1 MRFFIATEPHIFS
14 PLNSIQFKISRYF
27 LEVMK
32 AIILSGGYG
41 SRLRP
46 LTLTKPK
53 SIVELCNIP
62 IIEFQ
67 IAQFASIGITEIIVA
82 LNYKANELI
91 PTLKIIEDRYA
102 VKVHLSIEE
111 KPLGTAGPIKL
122 AQDFL
127 KEDEP
132 FFVCNS
138 DIICNFPL
146 REMLDLYH
154 KKNSDSECNG
164 VILIK
169 QVSDPSKFGV
179 VLHDENT
186 LIVEKFIEKPKDFVG
201 DFINAGIYIL
211 SKRILDLIKPNQQ
224 VSIEKDVFPI
234 MASSN
239 TLYCNKFFTNN
250 GNIWA
255 DIGNPKDFLLGSK
268 LFMEFL
274 KSNSITGHL
283 CNDKHSS
290 KTELLRKLLN
300 ENKLELSFETP
311 ELRIIGNVIVHPTS
325 SIGKDC
331 SIGPNVVIGK
341 NCKIGDGVRLKD
353 CVIFDNTNINSYSI
367 ISGSII
373 GCYCNIGKWT
383 RIDGLSVFGD
393 DVNIQDE
400 LFINSSTILPNK
412 SVTTSINTPNTICL

>member
-1 MRFFIATEPHIFS
+1 
-14 PLNSIQFKISRYF
+14 
-27 LEVMK
+27 MK

-46 LTLTKPK
+46 LTLTRPK
-53 SIVELCNIP
+53 SIIELCNIP

-67 IAQFASIGITEIIVA
+67 IAQFANIGVTDIIVA

-91 PTLKIIEDRYA
+91 PTLKIIENRYA
-102 VKVHLSIEE
+102 IKIHLSIEE

-122 AQDFL
+122 AQNFL
-127 KEDEP
+127 QEDEP

-146 REMLDLYH
+146 KEMLTLYH
-154 KKNSDSECNG
+154 KKNINSECSG

-169 QVSDPSKFGV
+169 QVPDPSKYGV

-186 LIVEKFIEKPKDFVG
+186 FMVKRFIEKPKNFVG

-211 SKRILDLIKPNQQ
+211 SKKVLDLIEPNQQ

-239 TLYCNKFFTNN
+239 TLYCNKFFTDNA
-250 GNIWA
+250 NIWA
-255 DIGNPKDFLLGSK
+255 DIGNPRDFLLGNK
-268 LFMEFL
+268 LLMEFL
-274 KSNSITGHL
+274 KSNLASAQ
-283 CNDKHSS
+283 NPNQDENVS
-290 KTELLRKLLN
+290 KTELLDQLIK
-300 ENKLELSFETP
+300 ENKLELSSESL
-311 ELRIIGNVIVHPTS
+311 ELKIIGNTVIHQTA
-325 SIGKDC
+325 SIGKGC

-353 CVIFDNTNINSYSI
+353 CVIFEDTDIGSYSN

-373 GCYCNIGKWT
+373 GFCCKIGRWA
-383 RIDGLSVFGD
+383 RVDGLSVFGD
-393 DVNIQDE
+393 DVSVQDE
-400 LFINSSTILPNK
+400 LFINSSIILPNK
-412 SVTTSINTPNTICL
+412 SVTTSIMVPNTICL

>member
-1 MRFFIATEPHIFS
+1 
-14 PLNSIQFKISRYF
+14 
-27 LEVMK
+27 MK

-53 SIVELCNIP
+53 SIVELCNVP

-67 IAQFASIGITEIIVA
+67 IAQFASIGINDIIVA

-91 PTLKIIEDRYA
+91 PTLKVIEDRYA

-154 KKNSDSECNG
+154 KKNSNSECNG

-169 QVSDPSKFGV
+169 QVSDPSKYGV

-186 LIVEKFIEKPKDFVG
+186 LIVKKFIEKPKNFVG
-201 DFINAGIYIL
+201 DFINAGIYIF
-211 SKRILDLIKPNQQ
+211 SKKILDLIKPNQQ

-239 TLYCNKFFTNN
+239 TLYCNKFFTNDD
-250 GNIWA
+250 NIWA

-268 LFMEFL
+268 LLMEFI
-274 KSNSITGHL
+274 KSNSATERDSCCDEFGPNI
-283 CNDKHSS
+283 
-290 KTELLRKLLN
+290 ELLSKLLT
-300 ENKLELSFETP
+300 ENKLTLYSEKP
-311 ELRIIGNVIVHPTS
+311 EFKIIGNVIIHSTS
-325 SIGKDC
+325 SVGKGS
-331 SIGPNVVIGK
+331 SIGPNVVIGR
-341 NCKIGDGVRLKD
+341 NCKIGEGVRLKD
-353 CVIFDNTNINSYSI
+353 CVIFDNTSVGSYSN

-373 GCYCNIGKWT
+373 GCYCSIGKWI

-412 SVTTSINTPNTICL
+412 SVATSINTPNTICL

>member
-1 MRFFIATEPHIFS
+1 
-14 PLNSIQFKISRYF
+14 
-27 LEVMK
+27 MK

-67 IAQFASIGITEIIVA
+67 IAQFANIGVTDIIVA

-102 VKVHLSIEE
+102 IKIHLSIEE

-122 AQDFL
+122 AQNFL

-146 REMLDLYH
+146 REMLNLYQ
-154 KKNSDSECNG
+154 KKNVNSECSG

-169 QVSDPSKFGV
+169 QVPDPSKFGV

-186 LIVEKFIEKPKDFVG
+186 LMVKRFIEKPKDFVG

-211 SKRILDLIKPNQQ
+211 SKKILGLIKPDQQ

-239 TLYCNKFFTNN
+239 TLYCSKFSTDNA
-250 GNIWA
+250 NIWA

-274 KSNSITGHL
+274 KSNLAPAQSLH
-283 CNDKHSS
+283 KEEYES
-290 KTELLRKLLN
+290 KIELLKQLLR
-300 ENKLELSFETP
+300 ENQLELSSDSS
-311 ELRIIGNVIVHPTS
+311 ELKVTGNVVIHSTAL
-325 SIGKDC
+325 IGKNC

-341 NCKIGDGVRLKD
+341 NCKIGEGVRLKD
-353 CVIFDNTNINSYSI
+353 CVIFDNTYIGNYSNISD
-367 ISGSII
+367 SII
-373 GCYCNIGKWT
+373 GCYCNIGNWV
-383 RIDGLSVFGD
+383 RVDGLSVFGD
-393 DVNIQDE
+393 DVNVQDE
-400 LFINSSTILPNK
+400 LFINSTIILPNK
-412 SVTTSINTPNTICL
+412 SVTASIKTPGTICL